1 MTSFLISPEN
11 RSPLCPRQS
20 GDDNRTGSAN
30 GGHFT
35 TTDWLI
41 DWLSGCDEASGTK
54 EKRALFT
61 KQNGWR
67 LMKVSVNCRRV
78 TDVCH
83 ITFWAPS
90 SLRMIHSSGLPN
102 GQEDRN
108 MPSPWISTR
117 TIQFGTLAHSIDNYF
132 CVIRA
137 STSLLSCKHAQKKKT
152 TKKLTASETNLWLK
166 GNTARAVL
174 LPTKI
179 ASRSSSHPLRSIKVC
194 FFFFPQP
201 QQHSVRI
208 WCTDATALHGHYIT
222 TSVFDSSV
230 LGARNAASEP
240 FSMQNA
246 NAGCRWEGILNIPP
260 RAQMDTR
267 GKKKM
272 GVKHLNTLLSS
283 SIRRIR

>member
-41 DWLSGCDEASGTK
+41 DWLSGCDEANGTK

-137 STSLLSCKHAQKKKT
+137 STSLLSCKHTQKKKT

-179 ASRSSSHPLRSIKVC
+179 ASRSSSHPLRSIKVWV
-194 FFFFPQP
+194 FFSPSLNNTQ
-201 QQHSVRI
+201 
-208 WCTDATALHGHYIT
+208 Y
-222 TSVFDSSV
+222 VFD
-230 LGARNAASEP
+230 ARMPQRCTVITSPRLSLTVPSWALVMLHRSRLACK
-240 FSMQNA
+240 MQM
-246 NAGCRWEGILNIPP
+246 
-260 RAQMDTR
+260 Q
-267 GKKKM
+267 
-272 GVKHLNTLLSS
+272 GVDEKES
-283 SIRRIR
+283 